1 MLTDGFAACRQRRNH
16 MDWMEAV
23 RSRHSVR
30 PKLDLGIVR
39 YPFGQG
45 AQGVSF
51 RRLSC

>member
-23 RSRHSVR
+23 RNRHSVR

-39 YPFGQG
+39 SPFGQG
-45 AQGVSF
+45 AQGVAF
-51 RRLSC
+51 RWL